1 MRTPSDRDESICAM
15 FDSFCVTVIR
25 NCSRNLKRAAE
36 NRKKYDATGDE
47 AVEYLIELLTHE
59 DVYEA
64 EQLVFY
70 ADGCPCVVENE
81 LLYQA
86 IQSLPENQRMV
97 LLYDFWL
104 DLTDKEIAVRMEVT
118 VRTVYNLRQRAFNKI
133 RTYYELH
140 GRGCDP

>member
-25 NCSRNLKRAAE
+25 NYSRNLKRAAE

-64 EQLVFY
+64 EQLVLD
-70 ADGCPCVVENE
+70 ADGYPCVVESE

-86 IQSLPENQRMV
+86 LQSLPDNQRLV

-104 DLTDKEIAVRMEVT
+104 DLTDKEIAIKMEVT
-118 VRTVYNLRQRAFNKI
+118 VRTVYNLRQRAFKRI

-140 GRGCDP
+140 GQGKDP

>member
-25 NCSRNLKRAAE
+25 NYSRNLKRAAE

-47 AVEYLIELLTHE
+47 TVEYLIELLTHE

-70 ADGCPCVVENE
+70 VDGYPCVVEKE

-140 GRGCDP
+140 GRGCAP

>member
-47 AVEYLIELLTHE
+47 AVEYLIELLAHE

-70 ADGCPCVVENE
+70 ADGYPCVVEKE

-140 GRGCDP
+140 GRGRDP

>member
-1 MRTPSDRDESICAM
+1 MTPPAMRRWNTLLNYSLTRMFMKPSNWC
-15 FDSFCVTVIR
+15 
-25 NCSRNLKRAAE
+25 
-36 NRKKYDATGDE
+36 
-47 AVEYLIELLTHE
+47 
-59 DVYEA
+59 
-64 EQLVFY
+64 FY
-70 ADGCPCVVENE
+70 ADGYPCVVEKE

-97 LLYDFWL
+97 LLYDFRL

-140 GRGCDP
+140 GRGRDP

>member
-1 MRTPSDRDESICAM
+1 MRTPSEREACICAM

-25 NCSRNLKRAAE
+25 NYSRNLKRAAE
-36 NRKKYDATGDE
+36 NRKKHDATGED

-59 DVYEA
+59 DTYET
-64 EQLVFY
+64 EQWVFDV
-70 ADGCPCVVENE
+70 DGYPCVVESN

-86 IQSLPENQRMV
+86 IQSLPENQQMV
-97 LLYDFWL
+97 ILYDFWL
-104 DLTDKEIAVRMEVT
+104 DLSDKEIAVRMEVT
-118 VRTVYNLRQRAFNKI
+118 VRTVYNLRQRAFRRI

>member
-25 NCSRNLKRAAE
+25 NYSRNLKRAVE

-47 AVEYLIELLTHE
+47 SVEYLIELLAHE

-70 ADGCPCVVENE
+70 VDGYPCVVEKE

-140 GRGCDP
+140 GRGRDP

>member
-25 NCSRNLKRAAE
+25 NYSRNLKRAAE

-47 AVEYLIELLTHE
+47 AVEYLIELLAHE

-70 ADGCPCVVENE
+70 VDGYPCVVENE

-118 VRTVYNLRQRAFNKI
+118 VRTVYNLRQRACNKI

-140 GRGCDP
+140 GRGRDP